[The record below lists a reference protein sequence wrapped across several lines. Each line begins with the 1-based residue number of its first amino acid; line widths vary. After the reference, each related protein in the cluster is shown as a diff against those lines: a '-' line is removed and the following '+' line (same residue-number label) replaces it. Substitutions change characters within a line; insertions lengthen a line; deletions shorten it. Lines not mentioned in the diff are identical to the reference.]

1 MVTKTYQ
8 VETVTRTDCL
18 LSEAVRAVDR
28 KLAEAPDN
36 AALWMERGLR
46 LADQQLM
53 REAVEAFSKA
63 ISIDPFQ
70 GIYYRHRA
78 HRYLSCWRFQDACAD
93 FTLASRLIPDNWD
106 VWYHLGLSHYLLGE
120 YDAAAEAYARCYA
133 LSPSDDKLIA
143 VTDWYWM
150 TLQRLGRKEAAASLL
165 EKIRQGMDYQGNLSY
180 YKRLLFYKGLLPEE
194 ELMTGETLDIVT
206 QGYGLSNYYR
216 IHGNTEKADAIIEKV
231 LAAGDESMWYAFGY
245 LAAMVDKA
253 AFRK

>member
-1 MVTKTYQ
+1 MVEKTYQ
-8 VETVTRTDCL
+8 VETIERTENP
-18 LSEAVRAVDR
+18 LSDAVLAVD
-28 KLAEAPDN
+28 KKIAEDPKN
-36 AALWMERGLR
+36 ADLWMERGLR
-46 LADQQLM
+46 LAEQQLM

-63 ISIDPFQ
+63 ISLDPFQ

-120 YDAAAEAYARCYA
+120 YAAAAEAYDRCYR
-133 LSPSDDKLIA
+133 LSPSDEKLIA

-150 TLQRLGRKEAAASLL
+150 TLQRLGETEKADALL
-165 EKIRQGMDYQGNLSY
+165 EKIHEGMTYGGNLSY
-180 YKRLLFYKGLLPEE
+180 YKRLLFYKGLLPEKD
-194 ELMTGETLDIVT
+194 LMSGDTLDIVT
-206 QGYGLSNYYR
+206 QGYGLSNYHR
-216 IHGNTEKADAIIEKV
+216 IHGNVDKADEIVEKV

-253 AFRK
+253 NSGK

>member
-93 FTLASRLIPDNWD
+93 FTLAYRLIPDKCV
-106 VWYHLGLSHYLLGE
+106 VWYLLGLSHYLLG
-120 YDAAAEAYARCYA
+120 
-133 LSPSDDKLIA
+133 
-143 VTDWYWM
+143 
-150 TLQRLGRKEAAASLL
+150 
-165 EKIRQGMDYQGNLSY
+165 
-180 YKRLLFYKGLLPEE
+180 
-194 ELMTGETLDIVT
+194 
-206 QGYGLSNYYR
+206 
-216 IHGNTEKADAIIEKV
+216 
-231 LAAGDESMWYAFGY
+231 
-245 LAAMVDKA
+245 
-253 AFRK
+253 